1 MSDATE
7 SSSDPSES
15 PEGKVDLTTVLYVVG
30 GCPAII
36 LYIVVLFFFAHAC
49 NAPA

>member
-1 MSDATE
+1 MSDASNPSDGQGE
-7 SSSDPSES
+7 SSD
-15 PEGKVDLTTVLYVVG
+15 GKVDLTTVLYVVG